1 MVNFYWKASIISN
14 LSVNLPAIP
23 FRSTSAFLNTPY
35 QVTLIKDSSY
45 QEFFEKSETDPFKT
59 AWETKFQDK
68 DKSLKGSLEEMIP
81 LIQTG
86 KYAMFDTY
94 SVLLTLQEYKD
105 CKITD
110 SGFYVNTMSFA
121 FTLQKNSQY
130 TELFNTGMKK
140 MLEHGTLQRILV
152 KNQPSRPSCDDKK
165 KGVALGLP
173 NIAFAFFILLF
184 GAAVGTVLFL
194 LEQVRNQV
202 IRILLG
208 LIVIVCAAYLATQYY
223 SLDSK

>member
-23 FRSTSAFLNTPY
+23 FRSTSALLDTPY
-35 QVTLIKDSSY
+35 QITLIKDSAY
-45 QEFFEKSETDPFKT
+45 QGVFENSEAEPFKT
-59 AWETKFQDK
+59 AWKTKFEDK
-68 DKSLKGSLEEMIP
+68 EKSLKGSLEEMIP
-81 LIQTG
+81 LIQSG
-86 KYAMFDTY
+86 KYTMFDTY

-130 TELFNTGMKK
+130 TELFNNGMRK

-152 KNQPSRPSCDDKK
+152 RNQPSKPSCDDKK
-165 KGVALGLP
+165 KGVALGLA
-173 NIAFAFFILLF
+173 NIAFAFFILMVGATSGTILF
-184 GAAVGTVLFL
+184 F
-194 LEQVRNQV
+194 LEQ
-202 IRILLG
+202 IRSRVLRYIFSIVFLSCISF
-208 LIVIVCAAYLATQYY
+208 LIFKYY
-223 SLDSK
+223 TTESK